1 MLGTIFSRIKQQR
14 KIGLFV
20 LFFLPVLIK
29 LGFWQLSRAEE
40 KQEILAVYQ
49 EQAQLPVIS
58 LDALPPETTLYYG
71 DVALSGE
78 YDPSRYWLLDN
89 QPRNGRPGYEII
101 MPFKS
106 AGAWVLVNRGWVVA
120 DQDRRQLPVIKTPT
134 GTVELIGS
142 LAPPQQNTIIDND
155 ASDLAALWP
164 KRVIQISID
173 GAQASLKETLLPTIF
188 RIKSESPGAYTTD
201 WPVVTTQA
209 EKHQGYAVQWFA
221 MALALITLYGFA
233 LRVAIKP
240 NDKNINRS

>member
-1 MLGTIFSRIKQQR
+1 MLGAIFSRIKQQK

-20 LFFLPVLIK
+20 LFFLPILIK

-40 KQEILAVYQ
+40 KQDILAVYQ

-58 LDALPPETTLYYG
+58 LNALPPETTLYYG
-71 DVALSGE
+71 DVSLSGE

-101 MPFKS
+101 MPFNS
-106 AGAWVLVNRGWVVA
+106 GSGWVLVNRGWLLA
-120 DQDRRQLPVIKTPT
+120 DQNRTQLPVIDTPT

-142 LAPPQQNTIIDND
+142 LAPPQKNNIIDNN
-155 ASDLAALWP
+155 ASDLAVEWP
-164 KRVIQISID
+164 KRVLQMNIET
-173 GAQASLKETLLPTIF
+173 AQANINETLLPTIF

-233 LRVAIKP
+233 LSARPKTH
-240 NDKNINRS
+240 DKNINK